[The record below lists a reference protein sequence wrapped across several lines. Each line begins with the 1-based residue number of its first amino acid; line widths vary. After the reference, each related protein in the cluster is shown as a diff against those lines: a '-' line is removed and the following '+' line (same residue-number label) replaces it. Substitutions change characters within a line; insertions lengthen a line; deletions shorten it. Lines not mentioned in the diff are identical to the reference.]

1 MEFFD
6 SHVHYNDDLFDKD
19 REEIISQTFKE
30 GITKIIVAGCDIC
43 TTKSAIQLSK
53 DYNFIYAT
61 AGLHPQYAEDIDNS
75 INELK
80 LLSRNPKVV
89 AIGEIGLDYHWN
101 SENKEIQKEAFR
113 KQIIMAN
120 EENLPIVIH
129 SRDAYLD
136 TLEILKK
143 DVFPVKKGVFHCCQ
157 LNIELVKEA
166 LKLGFNISFA
176 GPITFKNSKNA
187 DEIIK
192 LIPLEKLQ
200 IETDAPYLSPEPFRG
215 TRNNSINVKLIAE
228 KIAKVK
234 GLTLDEVAKATYQ
247 NTIRLFDKI
256 KNPY

>member
-6 SHVHYNDDLFDKD
+6 SHVHYNDEAFDED
-19 REEIISQTFKE
+19 RKELIDRTFKE

-43 TTKSAIQLSK
+43 TTKSAIKLAEE
-53 DYNFIYAT
+53 YEYIYAT
-61 AGLHPQYAEDIDNS
+61 SGLHPQDAEDIEKS
-75 INELK
+75 IEELRI
-80 LLSRNPKVV
+80 LSRHPKVV

-101 SENKEIQKEAFR
+101 SDNKEIQKETFKR
-113 KQIIMAN
+113 QIIMAN

-129 SRDAYLD
+129 SRDAYMD
-136 TLEILKK
+136 TLDVLKK
-143 DVFPVKKGVFHCCQ
+143 QAMPVKKGVFHCCQ

-192 LIPLEKLQ
+192 IVPIERLQ

-215 TRNNSINVKLIAE
+215 TRNNSINVKLVAE

-234 GLTLDEVAKATYQ
+234 NIPLEEVAKITYQ
-247 NTIRLFDKI
+247 NTLRMFEKI
-256 KNPY
+256 K